1 MLIVCDFVY
10 LFWSKESA
18 SFTHWN
24 AKETTPFCSRNLAS
38 LAKIACRVKGEP
50 HYNQRHQQL
59 FNGHLH
65 QTYQS
70 RLSNKS
76 ECVNCLQW
84 KAKIGLGLDNDRFIL
99 YWKIWS
105 SQCTYL
111 WSFNAYKFF
120 CPTFAVWWNIASLS
134 LSKLLVQWNLSNIK
148 AVYDLHILFIA
159 FAHFLPIWGNII
171 IHSSRT
177 NWGFFFSEDRKK

>member
-38 LAKIACRVKGEP
+38 LAKIACRVKGDLR
-50 HYNQRHQQL
+50 YNQRHQQL

-70 RLSNKS
+70 SLNNKS
-76 ECVNCLQW
+76 EWVSCLQG
-84 KAKIGLGLDNDRFIL
+84 KAKIGLGLDKDRFIL

-134 LSKLLVQWNLSNIK
+134 LSKLVKFLQYQSCVW
-148 AVYDLHILFIA
+148 
-159 FAHFLPIWGNII
+159 FAHTFHRLCTFLAHLRQYHHTLVSYQLGI
-171 IHSSRT
+171 
-177 NWGFFFSEDRKK
+177 FFLRGS

>member
-1 MLIVCDFVY
+1 MQKSWWYQGWTGPHSRDFSGVSGLY
-10 LFWSKESA
+10 NVENKEGA
-18 SFTHWN
+18 RWARRTKTGKQHQT
-24 AKETTPFCSRNLAS
+24 KIS
-38 LAKIACRVKGEP
+38 LAENGRIGWIECLFVARNNPHSNWIPKTIIFSNSLPFWYCVTVSKGEL

-120 CPTFAVWWNIASLS
+120 CPTFPVWWNIASLS
-134 LSKLLVQWNLSNIK
+134 
-148 AVYDLHILFIA
+148 
-159 FAHFLPIWGNII
+159 
-171 IHSSRT
+171 SS
-177 NWGFFFSEDRKK
+177 

>member
-1 MLIVCDFVY
+1 MVSRLDRSPFTWLQWGQWSIWCWKQGKGLDGLGGQKLENNTRQKY
-10 LFWSKESA
+10 LWLKMVGLVGLSAFLSQENNPHSNWIPKTIIFSNSLPFWYCVTVS
-18 SFTHWN
+18 
-24 AKETTPFCSRNLAS
+24 
-38 LAKIACRVKGEP
+38 KGEL

-70 RLSNKS
+70 SLNNKS
-76 ECVNCLQW
+76 EWVSCLQG
-84 KAKIGLGLDNDRFIL
+84 KAKIGLGLDKDRFIL

-120 CPTFAVWWNIASLS
+120 CPTFPVWWNIASLS
-134 LSKLLVQWNLSNIK
+134 
-148 AVYDLHILFIA
+148 
-159 FAHFLPIWGNII
+159 
-171 IHSSRT
+171 SS
-177 NWGFFFSEDRKK
+177 